1 MMDERIRKELEQE
14 AYTPFH
20 RQLLQD
26 SKALVDMSRRHMQL
40 QYDKWDHNSKIF
52 DLWYHLDQSD
62 RKARERK
69 EPEKQVF
76 PLSYSQQMAFIAFCF
91 TVYTQRER
99 FFEVEGMNLQS
110 HKPAK
115 IAELL
120 LARDLAHSQFQLK
133 LYQFLLDIARF
144 GIGIYK
150 TAWRRET
157 QRLQVE
163 VPQNVFQSFIGKM
176 IGGGQPQMEEQIV
189 TKFLGNDVRNVTP
202 YRFFPDTRLPLVRF
216 QEGEFVGSE
225 DEYSYVA
232 LKQMEKEGD
241 LVGTRW
247 LKPFTKKM
255 LADRGQSRFSDD
267 VNIIDSDISTHAG
280 QTKGS
285 FVLTE
290 VQRVFI
296 PNEYQIDGKPLGKED
311 YPVKYI
317 IAYVNDTRIV
327 RCEPLNYAH
336 DQFTYDVGQFSPD
349 NLHLLSQS
357 LSDTI
362 DGLQSLVSW
371 FINSRIT
378 NVRKVISDK
387 LVVNPDGVEMKDL
400 QDRNPIIRLKP
411 NAAAARLGIDHV
423 IKQLELQDVT
433 QNHLKDAEF
442 LKDFCQTTTGI
453 NENILGQFYPGR
465 RSATENRNV
474 NSAAASRLKMTAS
487 LLFEQCF
494 IPMGEKM
501 ISNLRSG
508 LDEETM
514 VKLQGVEGME
524 SGFIGITKSDL
535 VGSYSFEMFD
545 GTLPSEKNILAQVLE
560 NVVQEGM
567 KSPEIAVAWGID
579 LRAMLLEAMELR
591 GIRNPQR
598 FTLQQ
603 EQQDGAAPQ
612 VGGLQP
618 PGQAGQPLPPP
629 SGEMEGGN
637 PDAGTPVVGKSNK
650 NNMNG
655 GSNPGMSHGIQDLIQ
670 S

>member
-1 MMDERIRKELEQE
+1 MAMDPKVAKELEQE

-26 SKALVDMSRRHMQL
+26 TKALVDMSRRHMQL
-40 QYDKWDHNSKIF
+40 QYDKWDHNSKVF
-52 DLWYHLDQSD
+52 DLWYHLDQQD

-99 FFEVEGMNLQS
+99 FFEVEGMNQES

-115 IAELL
+115 IAEVL
-120 LARDLAHSQFQLK
+120 LARDLGHNQFQLK

-144 GIGIYK
+144 GIGIWK

-157 QRLQVE
+157 QRLKVQINKE
-163 VPQNVFQSFIGKM
+163 PFISFLGM
-176 IGGGQPQMEEQIV
+176 SLGGGQTEEEQIV
-189 TKFLGNDVRNVTP
+189 TKYLGNDLMNVTP
-202 YRFFPDTRLPLVRF
+202 YRFFPDTRLPLRRF

-225 DEYSYVA
+225 DEYAYVA
-232 LKQMEKEGD
+232 LKQMEKQGE
-241 LVGTRW
+241 LVGCRW

-290 VQRVFI
+290 VQRTFI

-311 YPVKYI
+311 YPCKYLI
-317 IAYVNDTRIV
+317 SYVNDTRIV
-327 RCEPLNYAH
+327 RCEPLQYAH
-336 DQFTYDVGQFSPD
+336 DQFTYSVGQYSPD
-349 NLHLLSQS
+349 ILHLLSQS
-357 LSDTI
+357 LSDSV

-387 LVVNPDGVEMKDL
+387 LIVDPEGIELKDL

-411 NAAAARLGIDHV
+411 SAARQGVDKF

-433 QNHLKDAEF
+433 QNHLKDAQYLEEF
-442 LKDFCQTTTGI
+442 TQKTTGI

-474 NSAAASRLKMTAS
+474 NSAAASRLKMVAS
-487 LLFEQCF
+487 LLFEQTF
-494 IPMGEKM
+494 IPMGEQM
-501 ISNLRSG
+501 ISNLRDG
-508 LDEETM
+508 LDEETF
-514 VKLQGVEGME
+514 VKLQGIAGMQDAQ
-524 SGFIGITKSDL
+524 GFQKVTRADL
-535 VGSYSFEMFD
+535 VGSYDFEMFD
-545 GTLPSEKNILAQVLE
+545 GTLPSEKNILAGVLE
-560 NVVQEGM
+560 QVVMEGM
-567 KSPEIAVAWGID
+567 KAPELAVAWQLD

-591 GIRNPQR
+591 GIRNPLR

-603 EQQDGAAPQ
+603 PPQQPGQP
-612 VGGLQP
+612 GQP
-618 PGQAGQPLPPP
+618 PQPGQPQGQPMPAP
-629 SGEMEGGN
+629 SSN
-637 PDAGTPVVGKSNK
+637 PGPANWAGDWPAGTSTR

>member
-1 MMDERIRKELEQE
+1 MMDPRIQKELEQE
-14 AYTPFH
+14 AYTTFH

-26 SKALVDMSRRHMQL
+26 TKALVDMSRRHMQL
-40 QYDKWDHNSKIF
+40 QYDKWDHNSKTF
-52 DLWYHLDQSD
+52 DLWYHLDQQD

-69 EPEKQVF
+69 EPEKQIF
-76 PLSYSQQMAFIAFCF
+76 PLSYSQQMAFISFCF

-99 FFEVEGMNLQS
+99 FFEVEGMNQAS

-115 IAELL
+115 IAEAL
-120 LARDLAHSQFQLK
+120 LARDLAFNQWELK
-133 LYQFLLDIARF
+133 LYQFLLDISRF
-144 GIGIYK
+144 GIGIFK

-157 QRLQVE
+157 QRLKVQTE
-163 VPQNVFQSFIGKM
+163 KEPLMSFLGMK
-176 IGGGQPQMEEQIV
+176 IGGGMTEEEQIV
-189 TKFLGNDVRNVTP
+189 TKYLGNDIMNVTP
-202 YRFFPDTRLPLVRF
+202 YRFFPDTRMPLRRF

-232 LKQMEKEGD
+232 LKQMEKQGE
-241 LVGTRW
+241 LVGCRW

-311 YPVKYI
+311 YPVKYL

-349 NLHLLSQS
+349 VLHLLSQS
-357 LSDTI
+357 LSDSI

-387 LVVNPDGVEMKDL
+387 LIVDPEGVEMKDL

-411 NAAAARLGIDHV
+411 AAARMGVDKF

-433 QNHLKDAEF
+433 QNHLKDAAFLEEF
-442 LKDFCQTTTGI
+442 TQKATGI

-474 NSAAASRLKMTAS
+474 NSAAASRLKMAAS
-487 LLFEQCF
+487 LMFVQTF
-494 IPMGEKM
+494 IPLGNKM
-501 ISNLRSG
+501 ISNLRDG
-508 LDEETM
+508 LDEATM
-514 VKLQGVEGME
+514 VKLIGIEGMGDE
-524 SGFIGITKSDL
+524 QGFQKISRQDL
-535 VGSYSFEMFD
+535 VGSYDFEMFD
-545 GTLPSEKNILAQVLE
+545 GTLPSEKNLLAGVLE
-560 NVVQEGM
+560 QVVQEGM
-567 KSPEIAVAWGID
+567 KAPEIAVQWGLD
-579 LRAMLLEAMELR
+579 LRAMLFEAMELR
-591 GIRNPQR
+591 GIRNPTR

-603 EQQDGAAPQ
+603 
-612 VGGLQP
+612 
-618 PGQAGQPLPPP
+618 PPP
-629 SGEMEGGN
+629 QQAPPNVVGMPAEDPQLSPQGPPPAGVVQPGGWA
-637 PDAGTPVVGKSNK
+637 AGTSKK
-650 NNMNG
+650 NNMNAG
-655 GSNPGMSHGIQDLIQ
+655 QAGLSHGIQDLIQ

>member
-1 MMDERIRKELEQE
+1 MDEKISKELEQE
-14 AYTPFH
+14 AFTPFH

-26 SKALVDMSRRHMQL
+26 TKALVDMSRRHMQL
-40 QYDKWDHNSKIF
+40 QYDKWDHNAKIF
-52 DLWYHLDQSD
+52 DLWYHLDQQD

-99 FFEVEGMNLQS
+99 FFEVEGMNLDS
-110 HKPAK
+110 HKAAK
-115 IAELL
+115 LAEVL
-120 LARDLAHSQFQLK
+120 LARDLAHSKFGLK
-133 LYQFLLDIARF
+133 LYQFLLDISRF
-144 GIGIYK
+144 GIGIFK
-150 TAWRRET
+150 TAWVRET
-157 QRLQVE
+157 QRLMVQKD
-163 VPQNVFQSFIGKM
+163 QGMFQSFLGKL
-176 IGGGQPQMEEQIV
+176 IGGGQPQMEQQIV
-189 TKFLGNDVRNVTP
+189 TKYLGNDIMNVSP
-202 YRFFPDTRLPLVRF
+202 YRFFPDTRLPLRRF

-225 DEYSYVA
+225 DEYAYTA
-232 LKQMEKEGD
+232 LKQQEKEGMI
-241 LVGTRW
+241 VGCRW

-311 YPVKYI
+311 YPVKYL

-336 DQFTYDVGQFSPD
+336 DQFTYDAGQFSPD
-349 NLHLLSQS
+349 ILHLLSQS

-387 LVVNPDGVEMKDL
+387 LVVNPEGIEMKDL
-400 QDRNPIIRLKP
+400 QDRNPIIRMKP
-411 NAAAARLGIDHV
+411 ASSAARLGIDMC
-423 IKQLELQDVT
+423 IKQLELKDVT

-442 LKDFCQTTTGI
+442 LKDFTQTTTGI

-487 LLFEQCF
+487 LLFEQTF
-494 IPMGEKM
+494 IPMGQKM
-501 ISNLRSG
+501 VSNLRDG
-508 LDEETM
+508 LDEETF
-514 VKLQGVEGME
+514 VKLQGIQGLQD
-524 SGFIGITKSDL
+524 GFMGVTRDQL
-535 VGSYSFEMFD
+535 VGKYDFEMFD
-545 GTLPSEKNILAQVLE
+545 GTLPSEKNILASVLE

-567 KSPEIAVAWGID
+567 KNPEIAVAWGID

-603 EQQDGAAPQ
+603 QPQTGQQVPGMQP
-612 VGGLQP
+612 P
-618 PGQAGQPLPPP
+618 PGQVEAEGQTPKPASWAGDWPT
-629 SGEMEGGN
+629 GES
-637 PDAGTPVVGKSNK
+637 TR

-655 GSNPGMSHGIQDLIQ
+655 SSPAGNDHGIQDLLQ

>member
-1 MMDERIRKELEQE
+1 MDERIRKELEQE
-14 AYTPFH
+14 AYTDFH

-26 SKALVDMSRRHMQL
+26 TKALVDMSRRHMQL
-40 QYDKWDHNSKIF
+40 QYDKWDHNAKIF
-52 DLWYHLDQSD
+52 DLWYHLDQQD

-76 PLSYSQQMAFIAFCF
+76 PLSYSQQMAFIAFCY

-99 FFEVEGMNLQS
+99 FFEVEAMNQVS
-110 HKPAK
+110 AKPAK
-115 IAELL
+115 IAEIL
-120 LARDLAHSQFQLK
+120 LARDLAYNQFGLK

-157 QRLQVE
+157 QRLKVQVE
-163 VPQNVFQSFIGKM
+163 QPPIMSFLGM
-176 IGGGQPQMEEQIV
+176 SIGGGQMTEEEQIV
-189 TKFLGNDVRNVTP
+189 TKYLGNDLMNVTP
-202 YRFFPDTRLPLVRF
+202 YRFFPDTRLPLRRF

-232 LKQMEKEGD
+232 LKQMEKQGE
-241 LVGTRW
+241 LVGCRW

-296 PNEYQIDGKPLGKED
+296 PNEYQIAGKPLGKED
-311 YPVKYI
+311 YPVKYLI
-317 IAYVNDTRIV
+317 SYVNDTRIV

-349 NLHLLSQS
+349 ILHLLSQS
-357 LSDTI
+357 LSDSI

-387 LVVNPDGVEMKDL
+387 LIVDPEGVELKDL

-411 NAAAARLGIDHV
+411 SAARMGIDKF
-423 IKQLELQDVT
+423 IKQLDLQDVT
-433 QNHLKDAEF
+433 ANHLKDAEF
-442 LKDFCQTTTGI
+442 LQEFTQKTTGI

-474 NSAAASRLKMTAS
+474 NSAAASRLKMVAS
-487 LLFEQCF
+487 LLFEQTF

-501 ISNLRSG
+501 ISNLRDG
-508 LDEETM
+508 LDEETF
-514 VKLQGVEGME
+514 VKLQGVEGLE
-524 SGFIGITKSDL
+524 DATGFQKVTRQDL
-535 VGSYSFEMFD
+535 VGSYDFEMFD
-545 GTLPSEKNILAQVLE
+545 GTLPSEKNLLAQVLE
-560 NVVQEGM
+560 EIVKECMGN
-567 KSPEIAVAWGID
+567 PEAAIAMQLD
-579 LRAMLLEAMELR
+579 FRAMLLEAMELR

-598 FTLQQ
+598 FSLKPPQQ
-603 EQQDGAAPQ
+603 QQQQPM
-612 VGGLQP
+612 QP
-618 PGQAGQPLPPP
+618 PAMGDEGQQNGSSGPPP
-629 SGEMEGGN
+629 KPASW
-637 PDAGTPVVGKSNK
+637 AGDWPVGVSNR

-655 GSNPGMSHGIQDLIQ
+655 SSPAGLSHGIQDLIQ